1 MEKRQEESRANGGI
15 GSIFI
20 QYNIVSSQSHGT
32 VMKAL
37 EEDPD
42 IFDYDGQ
49 YDKMQEEKRKS
60 DPRLM
65 KKDRNVRHK

>member
-1 MEKRQEESRANGGI
+1 MRLDGSGGRRESRYGLL
-15 GSIFI
+15 
-20 QYNIVSSQSHGT
+20 SQSHGT

-37 EEDPD
+37 EEDPN

-49 YDKMQEEKRKS
+49 YDKMQEERIKS